1 MKSLCSSLH
10 HYFPHLLFLSTSK
23 KGDMCMW
30 TTGGGK
36 KNCTVAF
43 GKASSIQ
50 QTAPTHYQV
59 STIPSS
65 SSLSLSLPLEIDW
78 KKEPTTTISVI
89 FYMGRSV
96 MMGVG
101 NEDTCLLR
109 SCVLCIPCSVMEHV
123 GYLSIK
129 YTLDRRSHLT
139 SLVSCHH
146 TSITFVWRL
155 VSRCVFAAIN
165 FVPSRF
171 HVWLLGCVRPAPRQ
185 TTNPLRLV
193 FSLRLSLRD
202 YYFLFLSVCVWV
214 LFLSFQSCSGDC
226 THSKSDDY
234 HR

>member
-1 MKSLCSSLH
+1 MSARCGQIFVCVSLIITTHSSGGDVISRTMIFKEEEKEMKSLCSSLH

-123 GYLSIK
+123 GYLSKI
-129 YTLDRRSHLT
+129 Y
-139 SLVSCHH
+139 
-146 TSITFVWRL
+146 IG
-155 VSRCVFAAIN
+155 
-165 FVPSRF
+165 PS
-171 HVWLLGCVRPAPRQ
+171 
-185 TTNPLRLV
+185 
-193 FSLRLSLRD
+193 FSPD
-202 YYFLFLSVCVWV
+202 EF
-214 LFLSFQSCSGDC
+214 G
-226 THSKSDDY
+226 
-234 HR
+234 